1 MVAEGNPYKPS
12 YLVIITGPTA
22 VGKTSVAIDVA
33 KHFNTEIIS
42 ADSRQFYK
50 GLVIGTAA
58 PSHNQLQTVKHHF
71 VGTLNPEEYFNVSK
85 YEESVLHT
93 LNELFRE
100 HQVVVLTGGSGLYI
114 QAVTD
119 GIDDIP
125 ESDPQ
130 LREELKRINETGG
143 LPELRRM
150 LYKFDPEYA
159 AKVDLANPT
168 RIMRAL
174 EVTMLTG
181 KPYSSHLR
189 NHKVTRE
196 FNIIRIALNIPR
208 AELHNRINQRVDQMM
223 VDGLLEEALS
233 FYSLRHLNSLNTVG
247 YKEMFD
253 YFDGKVTLEE
263 AVEKI
268 KTNTRRYARRQ
279 ITWFNRDKLY
289 QWLSPNSET
298 VINYISQKI

>member
-33 KHFNTEIIS
+33 RHFNTEIIS

-58 PSHNQLQTVKHHF
+58 PSSNQLQAVKHHF
-71 VGTLNPEEYFNVSK
+71 VGHINPEEYFNVSR
-85 YEESVLHT
+85 YEECVLTT
-93 LNELFRE
+93 LDELFKK
-100 HQVVVLTGGSGLYI
+100 HQVVVMTGGSGLYI

-119 GIDDIP
+119 GIDDLP
-125 ESDPQ
+125 DADPQ
-130 LREELKRINETGG
+130 VREQLKHIYETGG
-143 LPELRRM
+143 LPELRSM
-150 LYKFDPEYA
+150 LLKYDPGYA
-159 AKVDLANPT
+159 AKVDLANPA

-174 EVTMLTG
+174 EVTMQTG

-189 NHKVTRE
+189 NDKAIRE
-196 FNIIRIALNIPR
+196 FNIIRIALNVHR
-208 AELHNRINQRVDQMM
+208 AELHSRINHRVDQMIE
-223 VDGLLEEALS
+223 DGLLEEARS

-247 YKEMFD
+247 YKEIFD

-268 KTNTRRYARRQ
+268 KTNSRRYARRQ
-279 ITWFNRDKLY
+279 ITWFNRDKKY
-289 QWLSPNSET
+289 HWLSPDSKSAIDY
-298 VINYISQKI
+298 INNEI